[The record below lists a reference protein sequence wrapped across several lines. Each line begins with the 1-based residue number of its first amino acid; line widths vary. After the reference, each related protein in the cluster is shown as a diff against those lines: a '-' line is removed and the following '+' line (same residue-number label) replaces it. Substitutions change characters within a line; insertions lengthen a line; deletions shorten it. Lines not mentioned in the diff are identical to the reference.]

1 MAGQAGINCLLKVGD
16 TATNAT
22 TFTVL
27 EGQQSTSF
35 DGSTSVA
42 DTTDKSNAGWATSLA
57 TTRSGTVNVS
67 GILYTSR
74 ANFIK
79 LQTAWS
85 TGGTHECQIVFDSA
99 GAGFKGT
106 FTVTSLQITAE
117 TQDVTKYSLT
127 LAPVAA
133 LTALP

>member
-16 TATNAT
+16 TATAAT
-22 TFTVL
+22 TFAVL

-35 DGSTSVA
+35 DGSTAVA
-42 DTTDKSNAGWATSLA
+42 DTTAKDNAGWSTSLA
-57 TTRSGTVNVS
+57 TTRSGTVSVS
-67 GILYTSR
+67 GILYTTR
-74 ANFIK
+74 AAFNK
-79 LQTAWS
+79 LQTAWAA
-85 TGGTHECQIVFDSA
+85 GTSHDCQIVFDSA
-99 GAGFKGT
+99 GAGFKGA